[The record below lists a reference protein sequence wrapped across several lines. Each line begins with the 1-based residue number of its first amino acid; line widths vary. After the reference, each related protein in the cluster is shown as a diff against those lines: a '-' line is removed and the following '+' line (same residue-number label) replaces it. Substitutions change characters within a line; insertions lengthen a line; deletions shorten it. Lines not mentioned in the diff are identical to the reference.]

1 MPQFP
6 GNNPAEPV
14 EHTERYDYRIMKLT
28 FDKGTILA
36 RGDLRVPNFTWDER
50 SKTFRAVALYYR
62 DIIDFLKRSGF
73 DFSDDVLNLLSCPE
87 LQSSVVLRDYQKQ
100 ALDAWTANG
109 HRGVIVLPTGSGKT
123 IVGIKAISLLNTPTL
138 VVAPTLDLVDQ
149 WRTRLKE
156 EFDTDVGVLGG
167 GERDIKALTV
177 STYDS
182 AYIHADKL
190 GNQFG
195 LVIFDEV
202 HHLPAAGY
210 KNIAEMFASPYRMG
224 LTATFEREDG
234 LHAELNRLVGGK
246 VFEKRVKELSGV
258 HLSPFRLEK
267 IVVEL
272 TDEEQQEYERNQK
285 VFSNYLAGIHLIIRG
300 PADFQKLVMRS
311 GRDPGARR
319 ALLARNRAR
328 EIAYNSVSKMGTLS
342 TILKNHR
349 DGKIF
354 IFTEHNKLVHRI
366 SKEFLI
372 PAITYRTTTRER
384 REILDRFKS
393 GAYRAVVTSKVLD
406 EGIDVPDA
414 DVGIILSGTGSK
426 RAFIQRLGRILRKK
440 EGKEAVLYEI
450 VSADTSEIGTARRR
464 KQKLKQ

>member
-1 MPQFP
+1 
-6 GNNPAEPV
+6 
-14 EHTERYDYRIMKLT
+14 MKLT
-28 FDKGTILA
+28 FDKGTIQIQ
-36 RGDLRVPNFTWDER
+36 GDIRVPNSTWDDR
-50 SKTFRAVALYYR
+50 TKTFRAMALYYR

-73 DFSDDVLNLLSCPE
+73 DFEDDVLNLLPCPE
-87 LQSSVVLRDYQKQ
+87 LQSSVVLRDYQNQ

-109 HRGVIVLPTGSGKT
+109 NRGIIVLATGSGKT
-123 IVGIKAISLLNTPTL
+123 VIGIKAISLLNTPTL

-149 WRTRLKE
+149 WRTRLKK
-156 EFDTDVGVLGG
+156 EFKIEVGMLGG
-167 GERDIKALTV
+167 GEWDIKSLTV

-190 GNQFG
+190 GNRFG
-195 LVIFDEV
+195 LIIFDEV

-210 KNIAEMFASPYRMG
+210 RNIAEMFAAPYRMG

-246 VFEKRVKELSGV
+246 VFEKNVKDLTGT

-267 IVVEL
+267 ITVDL
-272 TDEEQQEYERNQK
+272 TEEEKEEYEKNQK
-285 VFSNYLAGIHLIIRG
+285 VFSDYLSRIKLTIRG

-311 GRDPGARR
+311 GRDPGARK

-328 EIAYNSVSKMGTLS
+328 DISYNSISKIGKLS
-342 TILKNHR
+342 EILKKHN

-354 IFTEHNKLVHRI
+354 IFTEHNKLVHII
-366 SKEFLI
+366 SKQFLI
-372 PAITYRTTTRER
+372 PSITYRTAGKER
-384 REILDRFKS
+384 SETLDRFRS
-393 GAYRAVVTSKVLD
+393 GVYRAVVTSKVLD

-414 DVGIILSGTGSK
+414 DVGIILSGTGSE

-450 VSADTSEIGTARRR
+450 VSAETSEVNTARRR
-464 KQKLKQ
+464 KRPLKQ

>member
-1 MPQFP
+1 
-6 GNNPAEPV
+6 
-14 EHTERYDYRIMKLT
+14 MKLT
-28 FDKGTILA
+28 FDKGTIQIQ
-36 RGDLRVPNFTWDER
+36 GDIRVPNSTWDDR
-50 SKTFRAVALYYR
+50 TKTFRAMALYYR

-73 DFSDDVLNLLSCPE
+73 DFEDDVLNLLPCPE
-87 LQSSVVLRDYQKQ
+87 LQSSVVLRDYQNQ

-109 HRGVIVLPTGSGKT
+109 NWGIIVLATGSGKT
-123 IVGIKAISLLNTPTL
+123 VIGIKAISLLNTPTL

-149 WRTRLKE
+149 WRTRLKK
-156 EFDTDVGVLGG
+156 EFKIEVGMLGG
-167 GERDIKALTV
+167 GEWDIKSLTV

-190 GNQFG
+190 GNRFG
-195 LVIFDEV
+195 LIIFDEV

-210 KNIAEMFASPYRMG
+210 RNIAEMFAAPYRMG

-246 VFEKRVKELSGV
+246 VFEKNVKDLTGT

-267 IVVEL
+267 ITVDL
-272 TDEEQQEYERNQK
+272 TEEEKEEYEKNQK
-285 VFSNYLAGIHLIIRG
+285 VFSDYLSRIKLTIRG

-311 GRDPGARR
+311 GRDPGARK

-328 EIAYNSVSKMGTLS
+328 DISYNSISKIGKLS
-342 TILKNHR
+342 EILKKHN

-354 IFTEHNKLVHRI
+354 IFTEHNKLVHII
-366 SKEFLI
+366 SKQFLI
-372 PAITYRTTTRER
+372 PSITYRTAGKER
-384 REILDRFKS
+384 SETLDRFRS
-393 GAYRAVVTSKVLD
+393 GVYRAVVTSKVLD

-414 DVGIILSGTGSK
+414 DVGIILSGTGSE

-450 VSADTSEIGTARRR
+450 VSAETSEVNTARRR
-464 KQKLKQ
+464 KRPLKQ

>member
-1 MPQFP
+1 
-6 GNNPAEPV
+6 
-14 EHTERYDYRIMKLT
+14 MKLT
-28 FDKGTILA
+28 FDKGTIQIQ
-36 RGDLRVPNFTWDER
+36 GDIRVPNSTWDER
-50 SKTFRAVALYYR
+50 SKTYRAMALHYR
-62 DIIDFLKRSGF
+62 DVIDFLKISGF
-73 DFSDDVLNLLSCPE
+73 DFRDDVLDLIACPE
-87 LQSSVVLRDYQKQ
+87 LQSCIVLRDYQNQ
-100 ALDAWTANG
+100 ALDAWIANG
-109 HRGVIVLPTGSGKT
+109 NRGIIVLPTGSGKT
-123 IVGIKAISLLNTPTL
+123 LVGIKAISLLNTPTL

-149 WRTRLKE
+149 WRTRLKK
-156 EFDTDVGVLGG
+156 EFKVEVGVFGG
-167 GERDIKALTV
+167 GERDIEALTV

-190 GNQFG
+190 GNKFG
-195 LVIFDEV
+195 LIIFDEV

-210 KNIAEMFASPYRMG
+210 RNIAEMFATPYRMG

-246 VFEKRVKELSGV
+246 VFEKRVKDLTGV

-272 TDEEQQEYERNQK
+272 TEEEKVEYEKNQK
-285 VFSNYLAGIHLIIRG
+285 VFSDYLARINLTIRG

-319 ALLARNRAR
+319 ALLARNKAR
-328 EIAYNSVSKMGTLS
+328 DIAYNSISKIGRLS
-342 TILKNHR
+342 EILKKHN

-366 SKEFLI
+366 SRQFLI
-372 PAITYRTTTRER
+372 PSITYRTTGKER
-384 REILDRFKS
+384 SETLDRFRS
-393 GAYRAVVTSKVLD
+393 GIYRAVVTSKVLD

-414 DVGIILSGTGSK
+414 DVGIILSGTGSE

-450 VSADTSEIGTARRR
+450 VSAETSEVNTARRR
-464 KQKLKQ
+464 KRPLKQ